1 MANILQRVA
10 IWLIKITGDTAEAKA
25 ALKEL
30 QDSSEETATEV
41 GDDAEAMAKKQEEY
55 SQALGKT
62 IQVMSTATSAVSST
76 FSAYMNLQNTQ
87 DSAARAQEEFNEAV
101 AKYGSNSEQA
111 IRANERMD
119 AANRRVA
126 QSTFMFGANLLHT
139 GSVLLTSG
147 AAIID
152 MVKKMDLLAKAQAL
166 LNTRMATGVL
176 ALGAIAFF
184 MLAINSESETMRNIF
199 MVLTGVFVA
208 LTIAQM
214 LYNSQLALT
223 LGMTGVGLI
232 AVAAGVAAMIGI
244 VALQKKQAA
253 DIRAEQGS
261 TMAELNSKMS
271 DYEPGDIVINNYIT
285 AESIDWEAA
294 PVLLEQISRRLQD
307 NIETRCKTLGA
318 SL

>member
-41 GDDAEAMAKKQEEY
+41 GNDAEAMAKKQEEY

-62 IQVMSTATSAVSST
+62 IQVMSTATSAISST

-87 DSAARAQEEFNEAV
+87 DAAARAQEDFNEAV
-101 AKYGSNSEQA
+101 AKYGANSEQA

-126 QSTFMFGANLLHT
+126 TSTFMFGAQLLHT
-139 GSVLLTSG
+139 GSVLFTAG
-147 AAIID
+147 AQVIEMA
-152 MVKKMDLLAKAQAL
+152 KKMDFLAKAQGA
-166 LNTRMATGVL
+166 LNTKMATGVL
-176 ALGAIAFF
+176 AFGAIAFF
-184 MLAINSESETMRNIF
+184 MLAINSESETMRNLF

-214 LYNSQLALT
+214 LYNAQLAGTLT
-223 LGMTGVGLI
+223 MTGVGLI

-244 VALQKKQAA
+244 VALQRKQAA
-253 DIRAEQGS
+253 EIRSEQGT
-261 TMAELNSKMS
+261 TMAQLNAKMS

>member
-1 MANILQRVA
+1 
-10 IWLIKITGDTAEAKA
+10 
-25 ALKEL
+25 
-30 QDSSEETATEV
+30 
-41 GDDAEAMAKKQEEY
+41 
-55 SQALGKT
+55 
-62 IQVMSTATSAVSST
+62 
-76 FSAYMNLQNTQ
+76 MNLQNTQ
-87 DSAARAQEEFNEAV
+87 DAAARAQEDFNEAV
-101 AKYGSNSEQA
+101 AKYGANSEQA

-126 QSTFMFGANLLHT
+126 TSTFMFGAQLLHT
-139 GSVLLTSG
+139 GSVLFTAG
-147 AAIID
+147 AQVIEMA
-152 MVKKMDLLAKAQAL
+152 KKMDFLAKAQGA
-166 LNTRMATGVL
+166 LNTKMATGVL
-176 ALGAIAFF
+176 AFGAIAFF
-184 MLAINSESETMRNIF
+184 MLAINSESETMRNLF

-214 LYNSQLALT
+214 LYNAQLAGTLT
-223 LGMTGVGLI
+223 MTGVGLI

-244 VALQKKQAA
+244 VALQRKQAA
-253 DIRAEQGS
+253 EIRSEQGT
-261 TMAELNSKMS
+261 TMAQLNAKMS